1 MYVYIYM
8 YIQDVYMHIYICV
21 CYMFVYICLYYIHL
35 HIYIYNLGQNIW
47 RLFYFLAQFFF
58 TTSEAEL
65 DYYHQKVSV
74 RAASRVA
81 ERLKT

>member
-1 MYVYIYM
+1 MAEILKWY
-8 YIQDVYMHIYICV
+8 
-21 CYMFVYICLYYIHL
+21 
-35 HIYIYNLGQNIW
+35 YNLRQNIW
-47 RLFYFLAQFFF
+47 RLPHFLEQFSF
-58 TTSEAEL
+58 TTDLSEL